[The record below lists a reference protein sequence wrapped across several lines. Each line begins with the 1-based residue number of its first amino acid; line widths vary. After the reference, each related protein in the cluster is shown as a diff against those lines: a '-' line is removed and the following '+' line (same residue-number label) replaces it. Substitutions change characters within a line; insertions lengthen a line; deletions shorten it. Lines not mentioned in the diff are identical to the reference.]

1 MWIGSIRLVVPTG
14 APGGSGSRAVE
25 PPSGA
30 VVPVVLLR
38 DGLEVSRLRL
48 DIPDHRAGTAASR
61 TYDYLRLDRVSDR
74 TPLLLHD
81 AGGHLLPYPE
91 YGVEYS
97 QGLYGHLRV
106 RLLTDPRTAAS
117 LEGVTMF
124 VHRLRHRVVGPR
136 RIAWVEDEDWS
147 FLGTWGCGI
156 PLSHHAVRQPVAV

>member
-14 APGGSGSRAVE
+14 APSEHDPRSAA
-25 PPSGA
+25 PSPGT

-48 DIPDHRAGTAASR
+48 DLPDHGAGSAASR
-61 TYDYLRLDRVSDR
+61 TLDYLQLDRVSDR

-81 AGGHLLPYPE
+81 AGGRLLPYPE

-106 RLLTDPRTAAS
+106 RLLTDARTAAS

-136 RIAWVEDEDWS
+136 QIAWVEDEEWS

-156 PLSHHAVRQPVAV
+156 PLTHHLARQPVAV

>member
-30 VVPVVLLR
+30 VVPVVLAAR
-38 DGLEVSRLRL
+38 
-48 DIPDHRAGTAASR
+48 RAGGVAAAPGPPGSPRRDRVSR

-106 RLLTDPRTAAS
+106 RLLTDPRTA
-117 LEGVTMF
+117 
-124 VHRLRHRVVGPR
+124 RLAGGRDDVRPPAAPPVVGPR